1 MKLSRRAFVK
11 TTAMASAM
19 AMPAISYGRVMGT
32 NDKIR
37 VAVVGVNSRGNKHV
51 EGMKKN
57 VVAICDCDENILG
70 RVADPLNAQKFIDYR
85 KLCDSNEIDAI
96 SVATPNHTHSLISI
110 TAMLAGKDVYCE
122 KPVSHNVW
130 EGRQLAE
137 CAARTKRIC
146 QCGTQSRSSTALQAA
161 VKAVRDGEFG
171 KIQYAIG
178 TCYKPRRSIGKLD
191 KPLAIPDNVNY
202 DLWCGPAEKRALF
215 RPELHYDWHWDFNT
229 GNGDMGNQGIHQMD
243 IARWFLGCEGI
254 SPRVRSIGGRVG
266 YDDAADT
273 PNSQTVIHDYP
284 DAPLIFETRG
294 LPRGKEFQDP
304 ERWARN
310 MDQYR
315 GSKIGVIVQCEN
327 AYVVSTQKYSQA
339 AVFDNEGRQ
348 IQMWEGKLNPYEN
361 FLEAVQA
368 QDTTLLN
375 APIVEGHISSA
386 LCHMGGMSH
395 RLGEKATGQEIA
407 AALEPESDRFK
418 DSFARL
424 SKHLKDNGIDIETE
438 KTLTL
443 GADLKFDVENE
454 TVLNNDKAT
463 PLLSREYRPGFEVPN
478 MKMKAAG

>member
-32 NDKIR
+32 NDKVR

-70 RVADPLNAQKFIDYR
+70 QVADPLNAQKFVDYR

-146 QCGTQSRSSTALQAA
+146 QCGTQSRSSTGLQAA
-161 VKAVRDGEFG
+161 VKAVRGGEFG

-191 KPLAIPDNVNY
+191 KPLAIPASVNY

-215 RPELHYDWHWDFNT
+215 RPKLHYDWHWDFNT

-243 IARWFLGCEGI
+243 ICLLYTSP
-254 SPRVRSIGGRVG
+254 SPR
-266 YDDAADT
+266 
-273 PNSQTVIHDYP
+273 
-284 DAPLIFETRG
+284 
-294 LPRGKEFQDP
+294 
-304 ERWARN
+304 
-310 MDQYR
+310 
-315 GSKIGVIVQCEN
+315 
-327 AYVVSTQKYSQA
+327 
-339 AVFDNEGRQ
+339 
-348 IQMWEGKLNPYEN
+348 
-361 FLEAVQA
+361 
-368 QDTTLLN
+368 
-375 APIVEGHISSA
+375 
-386 LCHMGGMSH
+386 
-395 RLGEKATGQEIA
+395 
-407 AALEPESDRFK
+407 
-418 DSFARL
+418 DS
-424 SKHLKDNGIDIETE
+424 
-438 KTLTL
+438 
-443 GADLKFDVENE
+443 
-454 TVLNNDKAT
+454 
-463 PLLSREYRPGFEVPN
+463 
-478 MKMKAAG
+478 